1 MAAPK
6 TITVPQFYYG
16 KPDIYDGKPW
26 SEQDIADLRAS
37 VETGSTIEE
46 TAGFLCRSGTADD
59 VARKAQE
66 LGLKW
71 RSPA

>member
-37 VETGSTIEE
+37 VETGSTIEVAE
-46 TAGFLCRSGTADD
+46 PSLNHALAEHPTQGAQPARAPFLH
-59 VARKAQE
+59 
-66 LGLKW
+66 
-71 RSPA
+71 